1 MKLLYKIL
9 KQNPNS
15 REGIITTTSW
25 LGILTNLLVASVKI
39 IIGALASSIAIV
51 SEGVNNAADVFS
63 SVITLV
69 GTKLATKH
77 PDEKHPF
84 GYGRIEY
91 LTGLVISV
99 LILVTGIEMLSNS
112 INLIFHP
119 EELNISYFS
128 LAIVFVSAI
137 VKFVLGKYTIKQGKK
152 ADSSALEGVGVDS
165 CNDSYAS
172 IITIVAALV
181 FLIFHFSIDAF
192 AGVITSLLIVK
203 AGFDILKD
211 TLGEIVGRPGDEE
224 LAKKLF
230 NEIIKTEG
238 IIGAAD
244 MMLHNYGPDAW
255 SGSINVEIDHK
266 ESVGELYQRIHNLQ
280 LRIMREYHVVM
291 VFGIYAVD
299 NDNEYVKE
307 LRSNIGKFV
316 LDEKDVKSFHAV
328 YIEPDTNKI
337 YCDLVVTYDLRD
349 WDDLRVKFIDYI
361 KALYPEKELELTIE
375 TEFV

>member
-1 MKLLYKIL
+1 MKILYKIL
-9 KQNPNS
+9 KQNPES

-25 LGILTNLLVASVKI
+25 LGIITNLLVASIKI

-69 GTKLATKH
+69 GTKLAGKH

-99 LILVTGIEMLSNS
+99 LILVTGIEMLINS
-112 INLIFHP
+112 VKLIFAP
-119 EELNISYFS
+119 EELFISYIS
-128 LAIVFVSAI
+128 LAVVFISAI
-137 VKFVLGKYTIKQGKK
+137 VKFALGKYTIKQGKK

-172 IITIVAALV
+172 VITIAAALV
-181 FLIFHFSIDAF
+181 FLIFHFSIDAY

-203 AGFDILKD
+203 AGYDILKD
-211 TLGEIVGRPGDEE
+211 TIGEIIGRPGDEE
-224 LAKKLF
+224 LAKNLF
-230 NEIIKTEG
+230 NEIIKTDG

-266 ESVGELYQRIHNLQ
+266 ESVGELYQRIHQLQ
-280 LRIMREYHVVM
+280 LRIMYEYHVVM

-307 LRSNIGKFV
+307 LRKNIGKFV
-316 LDEKDVKSFHAV
+316 LAETDVKSFHAV
-328 YIEPDTNKI
+328 YIEPGTDKI
-337 YCDLVVTYDLRD
+337 YCDLVVSYNLRD
-349 WDDLRVKFIDYI
+349 WDDLRNRFTNYMKE
-361 KALYPEKELELTIE
+361 LYPNKELELTIE